1 MFMTS
6 GLKTLRQR
14 GEDPHHDGCPHLLY
28 TVYTYKAKRNKKQ
41 TNKQTKNPK

>member
-28 TVYTYKAKRNKKQ
+28 TVYTYKAKRDEKQ